1 MIQDRE
7 FKDLIFNEFSNIGKC
22 LSSPRRIEILDL
34 LISGP
39 KSVEKLASITQMS
52 VANVSKHLQTLL
64 HANLVIYTKE
74 KNYVYYQLANEK
86 VIDFLA
92 MFYKISENQCNNIK
106 NIKDRFLSDEPLQ
119 TLEIDELKEKVANGE
134 VLLLDVRPTEE
145 YENGHFPGAVSI
157 PLEDLEKK
165 LNELPKNIQIAAYC
179 RGNLCLTSLEA
190 VELLNEKGY
199 KAFKLEDNVLD

>member
-1 MIQDRE
+1 MCIR
-7 FKDLIFNEFSNIGKC
+7 
-22 LSSPRRIEILDL
+22 
-34 LISGP
+34 
-39 KSVEKLASITQMS
+39 
-52 VANVSKHLQTLL
+52 
-64 HANLVIYTKE
+64 
-74 KNYVYYQLANEK
+74 
-86 VIDFLA
+86 
-92 MFYKISENQCNNIK
+92 
-106 NIKDRFLSDEPLQ
+106 DRFLSDEPLQ

-199 KAFKLEDNVLD
+199 KAFKLEDNVLDWKEIK